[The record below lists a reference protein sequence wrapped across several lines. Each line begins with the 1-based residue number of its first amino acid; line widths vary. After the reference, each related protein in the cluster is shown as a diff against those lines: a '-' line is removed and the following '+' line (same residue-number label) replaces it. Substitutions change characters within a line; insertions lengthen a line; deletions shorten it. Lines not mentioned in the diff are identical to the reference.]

1 MNTQLKTIFVFLF
14 LVCTLRGTA
23 QNFSIDYPSYQNRNS
38 DALEISRIVRNDT
51 ATILYMD
58 AYSRPDYWLRL
69 ASGLSLHGN
78 QTGKNYPIIRSQGFE
93 LNKEVYMPAS
103 GNITFILQF
112 APLAPQEETID
123 FIEGTNKG
131 DFQIKD
137 ISLNKQEKKG
147 KIHCH
152 ISGKIIDSPQS
163 SRLVLMKAH
172 KNPSSSP
179 WLSIPIRNGEFQYD
193 FYADHEEVYEVFIW
207 NDMLTGSWLP
217 SLFFAENGPVSFT
230 LYPAST
236 RKPGLVSTSNP
247 LTCELQ
253 QLESERKA
261 KFNFDSLYAQMNKLY
276 EENRFESEAL
286 QTLWKKIE
294 QVKDNNE
301 ERNNIYRERDR
312 LEESGEAYTEEGKAL
327 LAKIK
332 QLNEE
337 MNQWTIKHIKQN
349 PSLPGLYVLTSK
361 TEMARK
367 GEDVTPFLN
376 AYQET
381 FASLY
386 PEHPYGQQMQ
396 MLIKNGQPEIGKP
409 YVDFSAPDL
418 NGNKVQI
425 SKYIQ
430 GKVALIDL
438 WASWCGP
445 CRVNSKQVI
454 PIYEKYKNKGFTVIG
469 VAREQG
475 SDARMKEAIKKDGYP
490 WLNLIELNDTNQIW
504 TKYRIP
510 NAAGGTFL
518 VNAEGIILAINP
530 TVEEI
535 ESILQ
540 KELLTP

>member
-276 EENRFESEAL
+276 EENIPLVPHRARQMTRDDYLYFDYLIGMDSAN
-286 QTLWKKIE
+286 I
-294 QVKDNNE
+294 
-301 ERNNIYRERDR
+301 RNM
-312 LEESGEAYTEEGKAL
+312 T
-327 LAKIK
+327 
-332 QLNEE
+332 
-337 MNQWTIKHIKQN
+337 
-349 PSLPGLYVLTSK
+349 
-361 TEMARK
+361 
-367 GEDVTPFLN
+367 
-376 AYQET
+376 
-381 FASLY
+381 
-386 PEHPYGQQMQ
+386 
-396 MLIKNGQPEIGKP
+396 
-409 YVDFSAPDL
+409 
-418 NGNKVQI
+418 
-425 SKYIQ
+425 
-430 GKVALIDL
+430 
-438 WASWCGP
+438 
-445 CRVNSKQVI
+445 
-454 PIYEKYKNKGFTVIG
+454 
-469 VAREQG
+469 
-475 SDARMKEAIKKDGYP
+475 
-490 WLNLIELNDTNQIW
+490 
-504 TKYRIP
+504 RI
-510 NAAGGTFL
+510 AGGTDSQDKIYKMLSFVGYEDTQKFTGARDVADPWYTGNFDETYEDVVAGCKGFL
-518 VNAEGIILAINP
+518 YYLQQKGDISR
-530 TVEEI
+530 EI
-535 ESILQ
+535 EI
-540 KELLTP
+540 PR